1 LNLGEDG
8 VEKTYVIKGKPQSD
22 WVVIDANEQSLG
34 RMATEVARYLLGKH
48 KPTFTPGVDMGDFVV
63 VINASKLNISQ
74 KKLED
79 KFYHRHSN
87 YPGGL
92 STASLGDLM
101 KTNPQ
106 RVIREAVKGM
116 LPHNRLGK
124 KLIQRL
130 KIYSGNIHPHEAQQP
145 QPVTR

>member
-1 LNLGEDG
+1 LNLGDEG

-22 WVVIDANEQSLG
+22 WIVIDANEQILG
-34 RMATEVARYLLGKH
+34 RMATEVASYLLGKH

-63 VINASKLNISQ
+63 VINASKLNFTQ
-74 KKLED
+74 KKLTD
-79 KFYHRHSN
+79 KLYHRHSN

-92 STASLGDLM
+92 NTASLGDLM

-145 QPVTR
+145 QPVSK

>member
-1 LNLGEDG
+1 M
-8 VEKTYVIKGKPQSD
+8 EKTYVIKGKPQSD
-22 WVVIDANEQSLG
+22 WIVIDANDQILG
-34 RMATEVARYLLGKH
+34 RMATEVASYLLGKH

-63 VINASKLNISQ
+63 VINASKLSFTQ
-74 KKLED
+74 KKLTD
-79 KFYHRHSN
+79 KLYHRHSN

-116 LPHNRLGK
+116 LPHNRLGR

-145 QPVTR
+145 QPVSK

>member
-1 LNLGEDG
+1 MNLGDDG

-22 WVVIDANEQSLG
+22 WIVIDANEQSLG
-34 RMATEVARYLLGKH
+34 RMATEVASYLLGKH

-74 KKLED
+74 KKLVD
-79 KFYHRHSN
+79 KLYHRHSN

-101 KTNPQ
+101 RTNPQ
-106 RVIREAVKGM
+106 RVVREAVKGM

-130 KIYSGNIHPHEAQQP
+130 KIYSGNTHPHEAQQP
-145 QPVTR
+145 QPVTK